1 MIESSASAQYLNTY
15 NFIHCNLLGVV
26 MDTVICD
33 WGTAGSGFTRDIGLL
48 EMMVG
53 GEKKSK

>member
-15 NFIHCNLLGVV
+15 NLIHCNLLGVV

-33 WGTAGSGFTRDIGLL
+33 WEQQGVDSLGTSDCLR
-48 EMMVG
+48 
-53 GEKKSK
+53 